1 MKTAEQIIT
10 DTVDS
15 TFLQKGFKAPRLTEA
30 ILKALKEAGY
40 EIVYRGN
47 DKPRS
52 EIPTQE
58 T

>member
-15 TFLQKGFKAPRLTEA
+15 TFLQKGFKASRHTEA

-40 EIVYRGN
+40 EIVYKGD

-52 EIPTQE
+52 EIQAQNT
-58 T
+58 

>member
-10 DTVDS
+10 NTIDA
-15 TFLQKGFKAPRLTEA
+15 TFLQKGFKASRHTEA

-40 EIVYRGN
+40 EIVYKGD

-52 EIPTQE
+52 EIPSE
-58 T
+58 NP